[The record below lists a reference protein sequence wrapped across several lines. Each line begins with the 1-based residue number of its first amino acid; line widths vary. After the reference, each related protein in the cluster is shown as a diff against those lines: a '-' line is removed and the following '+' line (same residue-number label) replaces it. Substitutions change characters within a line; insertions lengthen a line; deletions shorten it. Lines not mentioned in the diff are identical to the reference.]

1 MGGASRGCGGPW
13 RGYLGTAPFP
23 HQQFVIATHGEGHG
37 WRLSV
42 ATVPWQGG
50 CERNS
55 SVRLDFGALPGGN
68 CVCSSESVVSEKT
81 GTGPTEDCLEGK
93 DRFADAG
100 SAAFRIVI
108 HACFGLGPSFG
119 SSADGSSERS
129 ITCTTNR
136 SSGGSTATNSA
147 CNARIGTSKT
157 SETGKAQAAQT
168 GLLQHCGRT
177 HKLDRRRVGWAE
189 PLRGLAYATPFQRQ
203 AIRSAASF
211 GFCNEDSG
219 AARTRTEP
227 ARDRGAVQQSDA
239 TSVATILSSKLD
251 SLRGTDVPVALII
264 EPDHVHYSKQP
275 FEHEKAA

>member
-1 MGGASRGCGGPW
+1 MTQSASHYYGRNLQRFRVRIACLGSRPMGGASRGCRGPR

-100 SAAFRIVI
+100 
-108 HACFGLGPSFG
+108 
-119 SSADGSSERS
+119 
-129 ITCTTNR
+129 
-136 SSGGSTATNSA
+136 
-147 CNARIGTSKT
+147 
-157 SETGKAQAAQT
+157 
-168 GLLQHCGRT
+168 
-177 HKLDRRRVGWAE
+177 
-189 PLRGLAYATPFQRQ
+189 
-203 AIRSAASF
+203 
-211 GFCNEDSG
+211 
-219 AARTRTEP
+219 
-227 ARDRGAVQQSDA
+227 
-239 TSVATILSSKLD
+239 
-251 SLRGTDVPVALII
+251 
-264 EPDHVHYSKQP
+264 
-275 FEHEKAA
+275 